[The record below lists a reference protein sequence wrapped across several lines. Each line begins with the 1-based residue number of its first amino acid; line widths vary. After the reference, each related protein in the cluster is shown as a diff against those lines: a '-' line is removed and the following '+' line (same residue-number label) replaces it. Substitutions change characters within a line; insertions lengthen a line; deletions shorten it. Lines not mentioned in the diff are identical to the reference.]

1 MDRVE
6 AERTQADD
14 GNCKGWSL
22 VGAGGGERAVLV
34 VNRALSR
41 VVHASPEHPCP
52 LSQYFPKAYLDR
64 HSIISILCAIP
75 TSSTSLDAMRLK

>member
-1 MDRVE
+1 MRKWSGGEWREGGEVDRVE

-22 VGAGGGERAVLV
+22 VGAGGDERAVL

-41 VVHASPEHPCP
+41 AVHASPEHPCP
-52 LSQYFPKAYLDR
+52 LF
-64 HSIISILCAIP
+64 
-75 TSSTSLDAMRLK
+75 